1 MGDQGVHAWLDGV
14 GSERGVTVKANAV
27 YLSSELI
34 QHLSTSKIFS
44 WATGLGAEPM
54 GIEWINDTA
63 LHILFPTPQL
73 SILALSLLS
82 KTGFALGDDGQVEE
96 EGAETQRDD
105 PLQERSAHP
114 FPLSLL
120 PRKPARLLEQPIETS
135 ALTPEEGT
143 DTVTKRG
150 RGQFALPDRPS
161 PSLRSSYDDDNT
173 ALLES
178 IPLEDGVNPL
188 ARIALRLALVEDMTV
203 RQRGKESGWYKKH
216 GFEAGKER
224 LGGGLVRRPFAKA
237 ARGER
242 GGWASGEGDGDGQ
255 AGGEELAKRLGRER
269 KPYDRPAR
277 SLPSSGGSGRTRGMV
292 TQEELDRELESLRS
306 GVTPRGQVEGGGMD
320 IDVESYHDMP
330 RRKGRGFRT
339 ARGESGA
346 GSRGKG
352 KVGKDDLDR
361 ELDEMFANRGD

>member
-1 MGDQGVHAWLDGV
+1 MGPPYAHRA
-14 GSERGVTVKANAV
+14 SAN
-27 YLSSELI
+27 LP
-34 QHLSTSKIFS
+34 T
-44 WATGLGAEPM
+44 

-96 EGAETQRDD
+96 EGDDGQVEEEGDD

-135 ALTPEEGT
+135 TLTPEEGT

-237 ARGER
+237 TRGER
-242 GGWASGEGDGDGQ
+242 GAWASGEGDGDGQ

-361 ELDEMFANRGD
+361 GRQCFGFFSRYVLMESTLELDEMFANRGD